1 MTNKTMYGK
10 IIYSI
15 PTGLL
20 PATTLASSCYSY
32 MFNNCTSLSIGSTY
46 TLSATTLEESCYSN
60 MFNGCTNLTTT
71 PSLNATTLVKG
82 CYEKMFY
89 GCSKLESIRCKATNI
104 DAEDCTKEWTSGV
117 SANGTFYKSSNVDE
131 NFWPQGENGIP
142 EGWSISTP

>member
-1 MTNKTMYGK
+1 MYGK

-20 PATTLASSCYSY
+20 SATSLASSCYAH
-32 MFNNCTSLSIGSTY
+32 MFQGCTRLS
-46 TLSATTLEESCYSN
+46 SAPDLPVTTLAQNCYSN
-60 MFNGCTNLTTT
+60 MFNGCTNLTTA
-71 PSLNATTLVKG
+71 PSLYATTLVKG

-117 SANGTFYKSSNVDE
+117 SANGIFKKNATTN
-131 NFWPQGENGIP
+131 WPQGENDIP
-142 EGWSISTP
+142 ESWSISTP